1 MDDVR
6 DATYSRRG
14 TGMILP
20 HRCHRRITMIA
31 LLQSLKEDL
40 HQYLIAPSE
49 PFRDPQWSLRHPAC
63 HSACLHVQIFQQFR
77 LVEEH

>member
-1 MDDVR
+1 
-6 DATYSRRG
+6 
-14 TGMILP
+14 
-20 HRCHRRITMIA
+20 MIA

-63 HSACLHVQIFQQFR
+63 HSACLHVQIVPCREAFDIRCVFVAASSCR
-77 LVEEH
+77 FAAPDPSA